1 MIFYNKGTSQ
11 PATDD
16 RLFQYGA
23 NKKGK
28 VLESD
33 RDKFLIEWGFQS
45 TSYRLISFGRSPDG
59 EWRTSIFLLPQEGR
73 DATRRQSRHHQRER
87 NTLLAIDRSTA
98 EIIMTM
104 LCRSFL
110 RGDDH
115 SVRLI
120 IYDQEIIV
128 YMHQPA
134 PASNTPKGA
143 KGDRSSKRVKERAG

>member
-45 TSYRLISFGRSPDG
+45 TSYRLISFGSSPDG
-59 EWRTSIFLLPQEGR
+59 EWRTSIFL
-73 DATRRQSRHHQRER
+73 
-87 NTLLAIDRSTA
+87 
-98 EIIMTM
+98 
-104 LCRSFL
+104 
-110 RGDDH
+110 
-115 SVRLI
+115 
-120 IYDQEIIV
+120 
-128 YMHQPA
+128 
-134 PASNTPKGA
+134 
-143 KGDRSSKRVKERAG
+143 